1 MDAILLLFECGGI
14 FLVMTWLAR
23 GRGEAGL
30 LGWRRPNDP
39 KPPEAARIPR
49 R

>member
-1 MDAILLLFECGGI
+1 MDAILLLLECGGI
-14 FLVMTWLAR
+14 FLVMTWMAK

-30 LGWRRPNDP
+30 LGWRRPDDP
-39 KPPEAARIPR
+39 KPQARARHSR